1 MRVSKL
7 HYAISTLAIIVLQ
20 TVHSQT
26 IMGLDNRAGGIG
38 ILVDGIDVA
47 DLGTAT
53 ATVSVPTFTGLTLT
67 VVGLNSDTGSSDPT
81 LNSTA
86 TSMGI
91 NATGDADT
99 DAYEAVFNQS
109 VTFKF
114 NQDVEVYQ
122 LDFTTFDSGEVFN
135 FAGTT
140 ITNSALSNGTLDTF
154 DFSTPLLINANTNF
168 TLQATAGTIGI
179 EAFTISAV
187 PEPGTYALLSGICAL
202 GFVMLRRRSQ

>member
-1 MRVSKL
+1 
-7 HYAISTLAIIVLQ
+7 
-20 TVHSQT
+20 
-26 IMGLDNRAGGIG
+26 MGLDNRAGGIG